1 MELNQ
6 TVTTLQDEIKLL
18 KGEIKTVLKEIRAAV
33 LTADNPFVAS
43 TGTPK
48 FRVVERPRDD
58 DDEGSDQGGK
68 EEDNASETPAADLP
82 GQPPGGPP
90 LGGPGQ
96 PPGGPPLGG
105 PGQPPG
111 GVGMAESAALH
122 DDKEPIP
129 LRPDEEEHAST
140 SPLQWN
146 LLTIASL
153 TAWAEDAVKTLG
165 PQRFQI
171 VLELA
176 GFAEL
181 LSPDVREVLS
191 SLAELTPAR
200 ESKDAKARPMN
211 VNECLVILHQLQ
223 AILQG
228 ETVTRLRK
236 RRGGRHIRV
245 R

>member
-6 TVTTLQDEIKLL
+6 TVTTLQDELKLL
-18 KGEIKTVLKEIRAAV
+18 KGEIKTILKEIRAAV
-33 LTADNPFVAS
+33 LTADNPFVGAS
-43 TGTPK
+43 GTPK
-48 FRVVERPRDD
+48 FRVVERPGED
-58 DDEGSDQGGK
+58 DDEGSDKGDK
-68 EEDNASETPAADLP
+68 EEDDASETPAADLP
-82 GQPPGGPP
+82 GQPPGG
-90 LGGPGQ
+90 
-96 PPGGPPLGG
+96 
-105 PGQPPG
+105 
-111 GVGMAESAALH
+111 VGMAESGAPS
-122 DDKEPIP
+122 DDKVPIP
-129 LRPDEEEHAST
+129 LRPDGEEHAST

-181 LSPDVREVLS
+181 LSSDVREVLS
-191 SLAELTPAR
+191 SLAELAPAK
-200 ESKDAKARPMN
+200 ESKEAKARPMN

-236 RRGGRHIRV
+236 RRGGRHSRV

>member
-1 MELNQ
+1 M
-6 TVTTLQDEIKLL
+6 
-18 KGEIKTVLKEIRAAV
+18 AASG
-33 LTADNPFVAS
+33 API
-43 TGTPK
+43 
-48 FRVVERPRDD
+48 
-58 DDEGSDQGGK
+58 
-68 EEDNASETPAADLP
+68 
-82 GQPPGGPP
+82 
-90 LGGPGQ
+90 
-96 PPGGPPLGG
+96 
-105 PGQPPG
+105 
-111 GVGMAESAALH
+111 

-129 LRPDEEEHAST
+129 IRPDEEEHESS

-181 LSPDVREVLS
+181 LSSDVREVLS
-191 SLAELTPAR
+191 SLGELAPAK
-200 ESKDAKARPMN
+200 ESKEAKARPMN

-236 RRGGRHIRV
+236 RRAGRHSRV